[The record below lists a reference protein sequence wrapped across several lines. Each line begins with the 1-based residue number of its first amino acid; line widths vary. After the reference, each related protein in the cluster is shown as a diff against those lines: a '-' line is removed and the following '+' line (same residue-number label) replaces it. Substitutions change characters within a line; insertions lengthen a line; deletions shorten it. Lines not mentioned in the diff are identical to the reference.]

1 MTISPTSTAPSSPVA
16 TSITTID
23 NWRPL
28 LEEDSASYHGRVTIP
43 LELRL
48 ILLTTTVVLILVAA
62 GAQLTSMIR
71 GPATLATNAPA
82 QANQSAALASWQPD
96 GACYTPST
104 DGRMISAREL
114 ASGHTP
120 GIREV
125 APGVYHPCQMY
136 GLVYPQ
142 PAVGSPAESG
152 QVILVSLS
160 QQWLWAYQDGALI
173 FANPVATGMRYLR
186 TPQGAFHVT
195 YKEADVTFYSPWPRS
210 SPFYYTPEHINYAL
224 HFRAGGFYI
233 HDAPWRQ
240 MFGSGAQDPHA
251 TLDGGTET
259 GSHGCVNMTTSA
271 VAWLYQWAN
280 VGATVEVV
288 A

>member
-1 MTISPTSTAPSSPVA
+1 MTISSSSTIPSSSV
-16 TSITTID
+16 TTIED
-23 NWRPL
+23 WRPL
-28 LEEDSASYHGRVTIP
+28 LEERAASQHRRITIP

-48 ILLTTTVVLILVAA
+48 ILVTTTVVLVLVAA
-62 GAQLTSMIR
+62 GAQLTSVIR
-71 GPATLATNAPA
+71 GAQTLAATAPLHT
-82 QANQSAALASWQPD
+82 AAVGSWQPG

-114 ASGHTP
+114 ASAYTP

-125 APGVYHPCQMY
+125 APGVFHPCQMY

-142 PAVGSPAESG
+142 PAAGAPPQSG

-160 QQWLWAYQDGALI
+160 QQWLWAYQDGALV

-186 TPQGAFHVT
+186 TPQGIFHIT
-195 YKEADVTFYSPWPRS
+195 YKVADVTFYSPWPRS
-210 SPFYYTPEHINYAL
+210 SPFYYTPEHINYGL

-240 MFGSGAQDPHA
+240 MFGSGAQDPHPIP
-251 TLDGGTET
+251 DGGTET

-280 VGATVEVV
+280 IGATVAVV

>member
-1 MTISPTSTAPSSPVA
+1 MPPSSVT
-16 TSITTID
+16 TSVTTID
-23 NWRPL
+23 DWRPL
-28 LEEDSASYHGRVTIP
+28 LEKRAVSHHHGRITIP

-62 GAQLTSMIR
+62 GAQLASVVR
-71 GPATLATNAPA
+71 GPEILA
-82 QANQSAALASWQPD
+82 ANGPSQTTQFAALASWQPD
-96 GACYTPST
+96 GVCYTPST

-120 GIREV
+120 GMREV

-142 PAVGSPAESG
+142 PAVGAPSASG
-152 QVILVSLS
+152 QYILVSLS
-160 QQWLWAYQDGALI
+160 QQWLWAYQDGALV
-173 FANPVATGMRYLR
+173 FANPVATGMRALR
-186 TPQGAFHVT
+186 TPPGTFHIT
-195 YKEADVTFYSPWPRS
+195 YKLADTTFYSPWPRS

-240 MFGSGAQDPHA
+240 MFGPGAQDPHA
-251 TLDGGTET
+251 TPDGGTES

-271 VAWLYQWAN
+271 AAWLYQWAS